1 MGLQGGALT
10 DSRRL
15 GSEAGLA
22 AAVESLDATERA
34 LSAILFRV
42 SPLLRMQY
50 PDFRRALTHNIASG
64 RTLFGRDL
72 LGITNK
78 PEGLFAKN
86 PPPSS
91 APSAPHNILP
101 ISPVSLSPPLLKNE
115 SRARGC
121 RSPSGEESRSEQ
133 VNTRQQTERSAKK
146 KANGA
151 AIANTSTL
159 FQMLQCVIEL
169 LQLFQ
174 TEGWGGLYSGLKP
187 SLIGTAAS
195 QGIYYYF
202 YQILKNKVG
211 DLAVARGKKGL
222 GDGTVGMFSWLG
234 IAAVAG
240 SINVLLTNPI
250 WVLVT
255 RMQTHTQAEK
265 KIMESKKELLLKDVA
280 RANSIEVS
288 ILKDRLYKLDSEKPR
303 PYGTIQAVREV
314 YRESGIRGFWK
325 GLIPTL
331 IMVCN
336 PSIQFMIY
344 ETLAKRLRSK
354 RSGKELPK
362 KNLTAMEVFLLG
374 AIAKLGATVVTYPL
388 LVVKSR
394 LQAKQEIGR
403 NVMSR
408 YTGTIDAIVK
418 MIRYEGL
425 HGFYKG
431 MGTKIVQSVFAASV
445 LFMVKEELVKFVVM
459 LIARSRTVLGPSSKK
474 R

>member
-1 MGLQGGALT
+1 M
-10 DSRRL
+10 
-15 GSEAGLA
+15 
-22 AAVESLDATERA
+22 
-34 LSAILFRV
+34 
-42 SPLLRMQY
+42 PK
-50 PDFRRALTHNIASG
+50 TH
-64 RTLFGRDL
+64 
-72 LGITNK
+72 
-78 PEGLFAKN
+78 
-86 PPPSS
+86 
-91 APSAPHNILP
+91 
-101 ISPVSLSPPLLKNE
+101 
-115 SRARGC
+115 
-121 RSPSGEESRSEQ
+121 
-133 VNTRQQTERSAKK
+133 
-146 KANGA
+146 
-151 AIANTSTL
+151 
-159 FQMLQCVIEL
+159 
-169 LQLFQ
+169 
-174 TEGWGGLYSGLKP
+174 P
-187 SLIGTAAS
+187 SLLSNHT
-195 QGIYYYF
+195 
-202 YQILKNKVG
+202 LP
-211 DLAVARGKKGL
+211 
-222 GDGTVGMFSWLG
+222 M
-234 IAAVAG
+234 

-265 KIMESKKELLLKDVA
+265 KIVESKKELLLKDVA

-408 YTGTIDAIVK
+408 YTGTIDAIIK

-445 LFMVKEELVKFVVM
+445 LFMIKEELSSVVM
-459 LIARSRTVLGPSSKK
+459 AVGAPILSCSSRLGHLHFLLTDGGQTKYCTVKIFTEVDLVVLGEGG
-474 R
+474 RVT